1 MPWKKG
7 QSGNPRGRK
16 AETDP
21 AVVEVQT
28 LAKAHTKRAIERLAF
43 WMESDNAKASVSAA
57 SALLDRGH
65 GKPHQQIDID
75 ANVRN
80 CDVSSQP
87 LTPEQWTER
96 FSADQLGAPG
106 RTSTRPS

>member
-16 AETDP
+16 VETDP
-21 AVVEVQT
+21 AVVEVQS
-28 LAKAHTKRAIERLAF
+28 LAKVHTKAAIDRLAF
-43 WMESDNAKASVSAA
+43 WMASENAKASVSAA
-57 SALLDRGH
+57 TALLDRAH

-80 CDVSSQP
+80 CDVSSEP
-87 LTPEQWTER
+87 LTQEQWAEK
-96 FSADQLGAPG
+96 FSADQLGPPAG
-106 RTSTRPS
+106 TATRPS